1 MQKHMKPLFTF
12 LLTCMISLSLMGQ
25 QDIQELKKQHY
36 SKKHHKSLN
45 ALESKMFK
53 KPDHASRHLSRQFS
67 AIQRTSLK
75 ADQATDQTMDSILWE
90 LYDTNT
96 SIWALSERELFSY
109 DGNGNMINYVWFEYD
124 SVDMKILPVDRETV
138 KHNAQGQPTEII
150 WMEWDKASGQWVN
163 AAKFELTYDG
173 EGNLIQE
180 TVYKWDPDPS
190 QWMIEAQFDMT
201 YDGSG
206 NLLSELWLFWDE
218 DSSKLV
224 ETFKDEYIYEGGK
237 LTTWNE
243 YFWGEGAW
251 ELTYFTAYT
260 YDNGNLI
267 LELTQGWDFLAQDWG
282 DYSKIAY
289 TYVGDRVVTEEVWG
303 FDWMQFMMVRQSYF
317 ENTWDADGNMT
328 TQVESSWDEEAGA
341 VKSWNVV
348 AGSWLNTWKSEW
360 AFNKNFTILNIYAP
374 YWFMADV
381 ADLTFMHMPVSETG
395 YFNNNGTWDLNYRQ
409 TAYYSDFDG
418 GSSSVE
424 GVHQIP
430 VSVFPNPASET
441 VTFNWDEKYTRLN
454 LELYDL
460 TGKRVISRSIEN
472 NETIRVDDLS
482 RGMYLYKL
490 GDYNDIIQTG
500 KISLR

>member
-1 MQKHMKPLFTF
+1 MKPFFTL

-25 QDIQELKKQHY
+25 QDIKELKKQHY
-36 SKKHHKSLN
+36 AKKHHKSLN
-45 ALESKMFK
+45 ALESRMFRK
-53 KPDHASRHLSRQFS
+53 TDHASRHLSRQFS

-96 SIWALSERELFSY
+96 SIWALSERELFAY
-109 DGNGNMINYVWFEYD
+109 DGNGNMITYVWFAYD
-124 SVDMKILPVDRETV
+124 DVDMKILPVDRETV
-138 KHNAQGQPTEII
+138 THNPQGQPTEIV
-150 WMEWDKASGQWVN
+150 WLVWDKASSKWVN
-163 AAKFELTYDG
+163 EAKFELAYDG

-180 TVYKWDPDPS
+180 TVYEWDPDGS
-190 QWMIEAQFDMT
+190 QWLAELRFDMT

-206 NLLSELWLFWDE
+206 NLLLEFWLFWDE

-224 ETFKDEYIYEGGK
+224 QVFKDEYIYEGGK

-243 YFWGEGAW
+243 YFWEEGAW

-267 LELTQGWDFLAQDWG
+267 LELTQTWNIFTEDWG
-282 DYSKIAY
+282 DFSKIAY
-289 TYVGDRVVTEEVWG
+289 TYAGDRVVTEEVWD
-303 FDWMQFMMVRQSYF
+303 FDLMSVMMVKQTLF
-317 ENTWDADGNMT
+317 EYTWDADGNMIT
-328 TQVESSWDEEAGA
+328 EVESSWDEEAGA
-341 VKSWNVV
+341 VKSWNDV
-348 AGSWLNTWKSEW
+348 AGSWQNTWKSEW
-360 AFNKNFTILNIYAP
+360 THNKNFTIMDLYVP
-374 YWFMADV
+374 YWFV
-381 ADLTFMHMPVSETG
+381 ADLDELTFVHMPVSELG

-424 GVHQIP
+424 DVHQIP
-430 VSVFPNPASET
+430 VSVFPNPASDV

-460 TGKRVISRSIEN
+460 TGKRVISRSIDN
-472 NETIRVDDLS
+472 NETIGVDQLS
-482 RGMYLYKL
+482 RGIYLYKL
-490 GDYNDIIQTG
+490 TDNNDIIDTG